1 MTDETKCPAC
11 DGTGDDPGHTWG
23 NGDLPKPG
31 MDAAAKKAARAKLQA
46 MREGIDRQLASLDGG
61 AA

>member
-11 DGTGDDPGHTWG
+11 DGTGDDPRHTWG

-31 MDAAAKKAARAKLQA
+31 MEGVAAACERC
-46 MREGIDRQLASLDGG
+46 DGTG
-61 AA
+61 RVRRD